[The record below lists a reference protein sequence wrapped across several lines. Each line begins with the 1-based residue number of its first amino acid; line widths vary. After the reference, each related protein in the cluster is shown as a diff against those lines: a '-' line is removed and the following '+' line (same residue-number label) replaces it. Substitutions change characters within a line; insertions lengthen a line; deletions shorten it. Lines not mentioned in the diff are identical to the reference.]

1 MDRDKARLMA
11 RHLGVLTRWAE
22 AQKTPHRMFTEVDVD
37 GVRRTGLSLD
47 DLRVVV
53 ERHRAALAA
62 MARTEAIDM
71 FADEIGLF
79 RTLRDAYRVGVAS
92 TGLHQEPTAKK

>member
-1 MDRDKARLMA
+1 MA

-22 AQKTPHRMFTEVDVD
+22 AQKTPHRMFAEVDVD

-47 DLRVVV
+47 DLRVMV
-53 ERHRAALAA
+53 ERHRAALAT
-62 MARTEAIDM
+62 MARTEALDA

-92 TGLHQEPTAKK
+92 TGLHQEPTDKK